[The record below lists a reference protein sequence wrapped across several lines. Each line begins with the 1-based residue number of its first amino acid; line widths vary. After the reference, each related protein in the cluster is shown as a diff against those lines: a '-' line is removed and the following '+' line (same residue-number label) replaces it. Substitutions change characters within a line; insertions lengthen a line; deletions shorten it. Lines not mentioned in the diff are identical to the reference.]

1 MKKNSSKPTFSTVSK
16 RALVRSMMPNRLLRW
31 CRRVR
36 IVANRNPRRTVAILL
51 AGVALNVGLVIYLS
65 EQTKQQPFSYSSI
78 SPIKLVGRDWDTM
91 NMRAA
96 DIPFTWKNFQVISA
110 LKDSLEYLMGK
121 TQRSEADTLL
131 FIRIFEKYARLDPAF
146 AKAIVKKPSRLP

>member
-1 MKKNSSKPTFSTVSK
+1 
-16 RALVRSMMPNRLLRW
+16 
-31 CRRVR
+31 
-36 IVANRNPRRTVAILL
+36 
-51 AGVALNVGLVIYLS
+51 
-65 EQTKQQPFSYSSI
+65 
-78 SPIKLVGRDWDTM
+78 M